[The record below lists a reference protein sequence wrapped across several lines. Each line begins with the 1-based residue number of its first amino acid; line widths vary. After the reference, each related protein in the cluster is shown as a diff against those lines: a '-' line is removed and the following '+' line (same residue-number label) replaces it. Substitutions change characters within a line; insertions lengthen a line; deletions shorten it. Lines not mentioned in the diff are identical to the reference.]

1 MSTPTTHFSDG
12 KDLGGAVTRTLDN
25 AANSVHKAID
35 QASGAAR
42 PAVDHMASSAHGAVD
57 RLGDAATHAV
67 DAIGVRSGQV
77 RDMQSRLTSSCRS
90 QVRDT
95 PIASIAVAAA
105 GGFLL
110 GWLLRQR

>member
-1 MSTPTTHFSDG
+1 MSTPSHQMSDG
-12 KDLGGAVTRTLDN
+12 KDIGGAVTRTLDN
-25 AANSVHKAID
+25 AANSAHKAID

-42 PAVDHMASSAHGAVD
+42 PAVDHMASSAHHAVD
-57 RLGDAATHAV
+57 RLGGAATHAV
-67 DAIGVRSGQV
+67 DAIEMRSGQM

-95 PIASIAVAAA
+95 PIAAIGVAAA